1 VTDATQM
8 VWNRAVQA
16 LSEATRIIVIGLS
29 FRETDAHLKY
39 LLAAGLMNNS
49 ALRRVVIVNPCATKL
64 GTAIRSVFR
73 PDQIDYGV
81 LEFRDLTVGQYFLS
95 AKELAS
101 IGRPLQH
108 PGLDIVEIEGISRT
122 VAR

>member
-1 VTDATQM
+1 M